1 MKLFELFATLGL
13 QTDGFEKG
21 ARSAV
26 RQGNALASSI
36 GGNFTAISARAVA
49 LGNAMYDLGK
59 EITKL
64 SLDAVKG
71 VITEYA
77 ETEQLVGGVETL
89 FKDSADRL
97 IELADNAFMTA
108 GLSANEYMEQAVSF
122 SATLLQGLGGDTEAA
137 VSYADMA
144 MTDMADNANK
154 FGTNIAMIQNAYQG
168 FAKDNY
174 TMLDNLK
181 LGYGGT
187 QAEMARLINDSGV
200 LGDAITVTAETVKD
214 VPFDKVIEAIH
225 IIQKRLGVTGTTAQ
239 EATDTVSGSIASFRA
254 AWSNFVSGMASDD
267 KEMSRL
273 VDNLFDTGK
282 NVVDNITKLLPHI
295 WENTLEVVNDLLERW
310 DVTSR
315 LKKAFDEQ
323 GWQGVWDEAT
333 RITEEALAKWGPLAY
348 DAGAGILAQVLT
360 GITGDT
366 VSADEIK
373 ATLNDLWAKGTE
385 GATAFVNASKTVL
398 SDFYEGLTGQEAT
411 AENIKNTLSGLFDLG
426 KSSLAEFLESSKGLI
441 AGINEGM
448 GGQSGDAESI
458 ATTLGGLFRE
468 GSTAMGALKDS
479 AGQLLGEIYTLITGQ
494 EATADNIGKT
504 IGGVFSVG
512 VNEAQNVLRI
522 ATTYF
527 RDLSYQL
534 GDPDASLAEK
544 IGGVFTAGQTAMT
557 ALLEDASGFYADLY
571 EAITGDKEGAEK
583 VEKVL
588 EDIFNVPQAII
599 DPQILTEYQG
609 QDAHNDI
616 WERDYLTMA
625 QQMYASPYRY
635 GVTESQADEW
645 ITTLRRYDSGEQY
658 DEAIHAIIAAW
669 ESYEAASESEDEADD
684 QMAESAKEMSMA
696 AKALEAA
703 AEKMASMSIVFD
715 TGAIAGV
722 VSSVISR
729 SARASRYTVGATSP

>member
-1 MKLFELFATLGL
+1 
-13 QTDGFEKG
+13 
-21 ARSAV
+21 
-26 RQGNALASSI
+26 
-36 GGNFTAISARAVA
+36 
-49 LGNAMYDLGK
+49 
-59 EITKL
+59 
-64 SLDAVKG
+64 
-71 VITEYA
+71 
-77 ETEQLVGGVETL
+77 
-89 FKDSADRL
+89 
-97 IELADNAFMTA
+97 
-108 GLSANEYMEQAVSF
+108 
-122 SATLLQGLGGDTEAA
+122 
-137 VSYADMA
+137 
-144 MTDMADNANK
+144 
-154 FGTNIAMIQNAYQG
+154 
-168 FAKDNY
+168 
-174 TMLDNLK
+174 
-181 LGYGGT
+181 
-187 QAEMARLINDSGV
+187 MARLINDSGV

-295 WENTLEVVNDLLERW
+295 WENTIEVVNDLLERW

-315 LKKAFDEQ
+315 LKKAFDEK

-385 GATAFVNASKTVL
+385 GATTFVNASKTVL

-448 GGQSGDAESI
+448 GGQRGDAESI
-458 ATTLGGLFRE
+458 ATTLGGMFRE
-468 GSTAMGALKDS
+468 GSTAMVALKDS

-557 ALLEDASGFYADLY
+557 ALLENASGFYADLY

-616 WERDYLTMA
+616 WELDYRRMA
-625 QQMYASPYRY
+625 QTIAASPYEY
-635 GVTESQADEW
+635 GVAESDAKEW
-645 ITTLRRYDSGEQY
+645 SATLARYDSGEEY
-658 DEAIHAIIAAW
+658 DKAIHAIIAAW

-729 SARASRYTVGATSP
+729 SARAARYTGGATSP

>member
-1 MKLFELFATLGL
+1 
-13 QTDGFEKG
+13 
-21 ARSAV
+21 
-26 RQGNALASSI
+26 
-36 GGNFTAISARAVA
+36 
-49 LGNAMYDLGK
+49 
-59 EITKL
+59 
-64 SLDAVKG
+64 
-71 VITEYA
+71 
-77 ETEQLVGGVETL
+77 
-89 FKDSADRL
+89 
-97 IELADNAFMTA
+97 
-108 GLSANEYMEQAVSF
+108 
-122 SATLLQGLGGDTEAA
+122 
-137 VSYADMA
+137 
-144 MTDMADNANK
+144 
-154 FGTNIAMIQNAYQG
+154 
-168 FAKDNY
+168 
-174 TMLDNLK
+174 
-181 LGYGGT
+181 
-187 QAEMARLINDSGV
+187 MARLINDSGV

-225 IIQKRLGVTGTTAQ
+225 IIQGQLEITGTTTE
-239 EATDTVSGSIASFRA
+239 EATKTVSGSIASFRA

-273 VDNLFDTGK
+273 VDNLFETGE
-282 NVVDNITKLLPHI
+282 NVVDNIAKLLPHI

-310 DVTSR
+310 DGTSR
-315 LKKAFDEQ
+315 LKNAFDEQ

-333 RITEEALAKWGPLAY
+333 RITEETLAKWGPLAY

-385 GATAFVNASKTVL
+385 GAAAFVNASKTVL

-411 AENIKNTLSGLFDLG
+411 AENIKNTLSGLFDHG
-426 KSSLAEFLESSKGLI
+426 KTSLAEFLESSKGLI

-448 GGQSGDAESI
+448 GGQSDDAESI
-458 ATTLGGLFRE
+458 AKTLGGMFRE
-468 GSTAMGALKDS
+468 GISAAGELKNT
-479 AGQLLGEIYTLITGQ
+479 AGQLLGEIYTLFSGQ
-494 EATADNIGKT
+494 EATAENIGNT
-504 IGGVFSVG
+504 IGGVFRSG
-512 VNEAQNVLRI
+512 VTASQNVMTT
-522 ATTYF
+522 ATTF
-527 RDLSYQL
+527 FSGLSDAL
-534 GDPDASLAEK
+534 GDPDASLIEK
-544 IGGVFTAGQTAMT
+544 VTGVFKAWTQAKNDFIHDSAT
-557 ALLEDASGFYADLY
+557 LLSDLY
-571 EAITGDKEGAEK
+571 ASITGDTEGAQK
-583 VEKVL
+583 VQGFFDSLHEGWGQII
-588 EDIFNVPQAII
+588 EDPVAA
-599 DPQILTEYQG
+599 LTPEYQG

-625 QQMYASPYRY
+625 QQMYASPYQY

-645 ITTLRRYDSGEQY
+645 IATLRRYDSGEQY

-729 SARASRYTVGATSP
+729 SARASRYTGGATSP